1 MLKILQARLRQYGN
15 HEIPAELFQIQK
27 DAAAKVQHAM
37 CLENP
42 AVATGL

>member
-1 MLKILQARLRQYGN
+1 MKKAHGSD
-15 HEIPAELFQIQK
+15 EIPAELFQIQK